1 MLTLLKKEKG
11 CTLGLKGKININD
24 TEIFATEHRRREN
37 KESPKNSRYF
47 AYVQELKRMIT
58 AEKR

>member
-1 MLTLLKKEKG
+1 M
-11 CTLGLKGKININD
+11 IP
-24 TEIFATEHRRREN
+24 EIFATGHCRREK
-37 KESPKNSRYF
+37 KESPKNLRYF